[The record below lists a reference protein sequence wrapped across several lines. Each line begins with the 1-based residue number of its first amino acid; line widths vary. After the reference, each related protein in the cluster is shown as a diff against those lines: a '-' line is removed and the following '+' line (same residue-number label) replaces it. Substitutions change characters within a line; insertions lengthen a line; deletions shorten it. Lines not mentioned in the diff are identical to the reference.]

1 MKVGK
6 QNLERTQI
14 SQIKGLSKQMPSS
27 GDGRGSTWHAQGPG
41 VTAPWQKEKERKRN
55 QKGEINNK

>member
-6 QNLERTQI
+6 QNLERAHI
-14 SQIKGLSKQMPSS
+14 SQLKGPRKQMPSS

-41 VTAPWQKEKERKRN
+41 VTPPLQKQNKTETER
-55 QKGEINNK
+55 G